1 MERSRRTRRTLSAA
15 VAACA
20 LSVLAG
26 CSSGFGATSAQ
37 PYAPSDGILADS
49 GDIRVLNALVVA
61 SDGGRAGVL
70 SMTVANR
77 GTRDDRLT
85 AVSTPDAGVS
95 FDGPLELPAG
105 EAVPFTGS
113 GEASVTFTG
122 LSRRAGETI
131 TIKLEFARTQPVTL
145 RTVVVAAEGEYADL
159 TPAPSPSPTS

>member
-1 MERSRRTRRTLSAA
+1 VA

-20 LSVLAG
+20 LSALAG

-61 SDGGRAGVL
+61 GDGGRSGVL

-77 GTRDDRLT
+77 GTRDDRIT
-85 AVSTPDAGVS
+85 AVSTPDATVR
-95 FDGPLELPAG
+95 FDGPVELAAG

-113 GEASVTFTG
+113 GEASATLTG
-122 LSRRAGETI
+122 LTRLAGQTI
-131 TIKLEFARTQPVTL
+131 TVKLEFARTQPVTL
-145 RTVVVAAEGEYADL
+145 RTVVVAAEGDYADI
-159 TPAPSPSPTS
+159 TPAPSLTPAS